1 MGISLLD
8 STMRS
13 MPLKN
18 YASRK
23 QAKNNVQD
31 SDEKNTNPDDDT
43 LQKNEE
49 LSDEKRELNAKIQL
63 WRSLSAGSEIN
74 NEDFPVKPGSIY
86 NGSMV
91 NGSVCNG
98 SMIEYG
104 SELCSDIGPSASIVA
119 AEVAKKLQP
128 PPELTYTKEAK
139 LQGDHQETG
148 SSILEELTI
157 EEAKAKGY
165 RVASKE
171 RSRRTGGDNESELS
185 IVTSGRSRRNPPDA
199 GLFSCFGNAYGI
211 EFTIVCGASKN
222 ANGNKSSS
230 CKRKKPPS
238 KANSA

>member
-1 MGISLLD
+1 
-8 STMRS
+8 

-23 QAKNNVQD
+23 NAENKVQD
-31 SDEKNTNPDDDT
+31 SDEKNTNPVDET

-49 LSDEKRELNAKIQL
+49 LSDEKRELNAKIHL

-91 NGSVCNG
+91 NGSLCNG
-98 SMIEYG
+98 SIEYG

-128 PPELTYTKEAK
+128 PPDLMYPSAINTKEAK

-165 RVASKE
+165 RVASKD
-171 RSRRTGGDNESELS
+171 RSRRPGGDRDGNESELS
-185 IVTSGRSRRNPPDA
+185 IVASGRSRRNPPDG

-222 ANGNKSSS
+222 ANSNKSSS
-230 CKRKKPPS
+230 SKRKKPPS

>member
-1 MGISLLD
+1 
-8 STMRS
+8 
-13 MPLKN
+13 
-18 YASRK
+18 
-23 QAKNNVQD
+23 
-31 SDEKNTNPDDDT
+31 
-43 LQKNEE
+43 
-49 LSDEKRELNAKIQL
+49 
-63 WRSLSAGSEIN
+63 
-74 NEDFPVKPGSIY
+74 
-86 NGSMV
+86 MV

-98 SMIEYG
+98 SIVEYG

-128 PPELTYTKEAK
+128 PPDLTYPSASNTKEAR

-185 IVTSGRSRRNPPDA
+185 IVTSGRSRRNPPDG

-222 ANGNKSSS
+222 ANSNKNSSS
-230 CKRKKPPS
+230 KRKKPPS